1 MVCRHDRP
9 VERAASAWPSGTAL
23 MPPQMHSSAKA
34 ASTRDSDSQTAVKD
48 DIGRSISG
56 KAKKK
61 MMITTSGGS
70 DRMTSAKITIG
81 TDSHGRRTA
90 RSTASAR
97 PNHTPVTEQPMP
109 PEAVI
114 PHPINILVLE
124 PQDT

>member
-1 MVCRHDRP
+1 
-9 VERAASAWPSGTAL
+9 

-97 PNHTPVTEQPMP
+97 PNATPVTETRSEEHTSELQSLMRISY
-109 PEAVI
+109 AVVCLKKQTSNYNI
-114 PHPINILVLE
+114 PF
-124 PQDT
+124 